1 MRVVSLRDRI
11 ASTRPLWADFVIA
24 ALVFWVVLLPFE
36 YGGMSA
42 VILPTVV
49 AAGVLTLL
57 LARRWRSG
65 CRYVAWQ
72 PHGRPDRRRPVS

>member
-36 YGGMSA
+36 YGGTSA
-42 VILPTVV
+42 VILATVV

-57 LARRWRSG
+57 LARRWR
-65 CRYVAWQ
+65 
-72 PHGRPDRRRPVS
+72 RRM